1 MNIIEQINKLID
13 ETEFSEKVSDKI
25 KEFSAKMKLRKELGK
40 EDQDCLTAEEKE
52 ELLSLIKTDMALDSI
67 EVKIYQAFL
76 NKADK
81 ALTEVME

>member
-40 EDQDCLTAEEKE
+40 KDQDCLTAEEKD
-52 ELLSLIKTDMALDSI
+52 ELLSLIKTDMVLDGV

>member
-52 ELLSLIKTDMALDSI
+52 ELLSLIKADMALDSI